1 MTTFFKQR
9 RDELE
14 LRQRDIA
21 RALDMTESAIGS
33 WERGEAV
40 PRLKLAPR
48 LAVVYRVSAER
59 IESEIVKQSRKL
71 TAARELAGA
80 GAEE

>member
-1 MTTFFKQR
+1 MTFFKQR
-9 RDELE
+9 REELK

-21 RALDMTESAIGS
+21 RALDMTESAVGS

-48 LAVVYRVSAER
+48 LAPLYKVSVER
-59 IESEIVKQSRKL
+59 IEAEIVKQARALQASRQPV
-71 TAARELAGA
+71 AAKA
-80 GAEE
+80 